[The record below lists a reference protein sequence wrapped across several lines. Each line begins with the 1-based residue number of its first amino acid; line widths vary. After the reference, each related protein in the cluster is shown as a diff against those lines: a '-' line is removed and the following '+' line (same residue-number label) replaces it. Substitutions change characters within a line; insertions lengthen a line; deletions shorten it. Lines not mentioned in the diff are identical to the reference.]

1 MKIQLTIQCTDDEF
15 TDCISGAYEKAYQVP
30 LPTIQIVPFTV
41 GAFVS
46 PNDVKI
52 ITAGSCLA
60 ELIDENTIMKVVG

>member
-41 GAFVS
+41 GSFVS
-46 PNDVKI
+46 PDDVKNM
-52 ITAGSCLA
+52 TKGSCLA
-60 ELIDENTIMKVVG
+60 ELRNDKAIMKIVG